1 MNMMKEEAAH
11 RFSKRTLAVFDLPSG
26 KQDVWYEYLPVNAS
40 KQVQKDIWLEAMESY
55 LTDCRRDEKFRA
67 LSLNMIM
74 GLLAINAPKLTIES
88 SKEEWFDV
96 YWQLYLH
103 GFIAIGYNK
112 DVAMEYRVFSS
123 YKGKLAEM
131 AKLSTM
137 VH

>member
-1 MNMMKEEAAH
+1 MMKEEVAY
-11 RFSKRTLAVFDLPSG
+11 RFSNRTLAVFDEPSG
-26 KQDVWYEYLPVNAS
+26 KQEVWYEYLPIDENR
-40 KQVQKDIWLEAMESY
+40 QVQKDIWLEAMESY
-55 LTDCRRDEKFRA
+55 LTDCRRDEKFRV

-74 GLLAINAPKLTIES
+74 ELLEINRPKLTLES

-96 YWQLYLH
+96 YWQMYLH
-103 GFIAIGYNK
+103 GFIAIGYHK

-123 YKGKLAEM
+123 YKGKPAET